1 MNRVPEWGG
10 ASKDTIM
17 ASLKD
22 VKQKISGVK
31 KTSQITS
38 AMNMVAASKLRGAQQ
53 KMESFRDYADKFNAA
68 MGNLSAGMQSGQ
80 FPLMEAREVKSVEI
94 VVITSDRGLC
104 GSFNSNNISKAE
116 KLIAE
121 KQKEGKTV
129 SLVCVGK
136 KGYAKLKRTGLV
148 RKKYDD
154 IMAKFEMHNA
164 RAIAQDVADNFIDG
178 EADEV
183 YLLYPAFI
191 SVGLQRP
198 TVMPFLPVQPTEADG
213 DAGSE
218 DTAIAYTYEPGADE
232 IMTVLQP
239 LYLNVM
245 VYHAMLEVG
254 AGEHAARMTSMDNAT
269 KACGDIVHDL
279 TLVYNKVR
287 QGSIT
292 SELMDIVGGA
302 EALKG

>member
-1 MNRVPEWGG
+1 
-10 ASKDTIM
+10 M

-38 AMNMVAASKLRGAQQ
+38 AMNMVAAAKLRGAQE
-53 KMESFRDYADKFNAA
+53 KMESFRAYAEKFNAA
-68 MGNLSAGMQSGQ
+68 MGNLSSGMQSGQ
-80 FPLMEAREVKSVEI
+80 FPLMEAREVKTVELVI
-94 VVITSDRGLC
+94 VTSDRGLC
-104 GSFNSNNISKAE
+104 GSFNSNNTSRVE

-121 KQKEGKTV
+121 KQQEGKTV

-136 KGYAKLKRTGLV
+136 KGYAKLKNTGLV
-148 RKKYDD
+148 RKNYNDL
-154 IMAKFEMHNA
+154 MAKFEMFNA
-164 RAIAQDVADNFIDG
+164 RAIAQDVADNFIEG
-178 EADEV
+178 NADEV
-183 YLLYPAFI
+183 YLIYPEFI
-191 SVGLQRP
+191 SVGMQRP
-198 TVMPFLPVQPTEADG
+198 TVVPFLPVQPVAAEQEAETDTETEEA
-213 DAGSE
+213 AV
-218 DTAIAYTYEPGADE
+218 AYIYEPGSEE

-292 SELMDIVGGA
+292 AELMDIVGGA